1 MTTNREAVHM
11 VMDELKMAADD
22 NYFTTDHALFLLRLH
37 RAAFLKR
44 SYTAIGKEPPDAY
57 YQELCMPLE
66 PADRVPGL
74 ACRGRVLRTA
84 STLPR
89 MSPAG
94 KPELYAPGY
103 WDGHMALV
111 DRRRMRHVGHDRFR
125 RSVIYGAVGPD
136 GRLYLTGADPAMLHL
151 REARLSA
158 VFEDPAE
165 ADAWACGGAAP
176 CDPLDAPL
184 RMEEAHV
191 PIVIQSVVRE
201 LSMAAYRPQDPAN
214 DAADALSAGGAEAAA
229 RQPRQAGGG
238 EEEGA

>member
-11 VMDELKMAADD
+11 VMDELKMVADD

-57 YQELCMPLE
+57 YQTLCMALE
-66 PADRVPGL
+66 LADRTPGL
-74 ACRGRVLRTA
+74 ACRGRMLRTV
-84 STLPR
+84 SPLPR
-89 MSPAG
+89 MVPVG
-94 KPELYAPGY
+94 RPELYAPGY

-111 DRRRMRHVGHDRFR
+111 DRRRMRHVGHDPFR
-125 RSVIYGAVGPD
+125 RSVIYGAVAPD
-136 GRLYLTGADPAMLHL
+136 GRLHLTGADPAMLHL
-151 REARLSA
+151 REARLTA
-158 VFEDPAE
+158 IFEDPAE
-165 ADAWACGGAAP
+165 ADAWACGADAP

-214 DAADALSAGGAEAAA
+214 DSADAGRA
-229 RQPRQAGGG
+229 RARDDNDEPG
-238 EEEGA
+238 EEGEP